1 MNTSSRTLLST
12 FAFAASLLAGGSAW
26 ANPDARFQEAV
37 ASYRS
42 ARYAEAFGRLYA
54 LAIRGDADAARIVLF
69 MHGFG
74 PTLYGSHWDLNPE
87 EIQDFRDISTAQSH
101 RRQPAFEPAWQPRL
115 VKANRQ
121 RK

>member
-1 MNTSSRTLLST
+1 MNPSSRTLMGI
-12 FAFAASLLAGGSAW
+12 FALAACLLAGSPAS
-26 ANPDARFQEAV
+26 ANPDSRFHEAV

-42 ARYAEAFGRLYA
+42 GRYADAFGRLYA
-54 LAIRGDADAARIVLF
+54 LAIRGDGDAARIVLF

-87 EIQDFRDISTAQSH
+87 EIQDFRDIATSAS
-101 RRQPAFEPAWQPRL
+101 RRREPDFEPASQTRL
-115 VKANRQ
+115 VKAHKP

>member
-1 MNTSSRTLLST
+1 MNRSSRIL
-12 FAFAASLLAGGSAW
+12 AFAACLLVGSSAL
-26 ANPDARFQEAV
+26 ANPDARFHEAV

-42 ARYAEAFGRLYA
+42 ARYAEAFGRLHA

-87 EIQDFRDISTAQSH
+87 EIQDFRDISTAPSH
-101 RRQPAFEPAWQPRL
+101 RRQPVFEPAWQTRL
-115 VKANRQ
+115 VKAHKP